1 MICQLRIFVV
11 GLSLLSFAGCGP
23 GGKAAEMSAPSKI
36 VTWPT
41 LAALFEPERNM
52 VIVMSVQMGDL
63 AGAKKAIA
71 DPKLKE
77 AVDAFE
83 KDPIPAEFASPAR
96 ETAKGDVV
104 KHYRELIESK
114 GDIRKVV
121 QELQLAK
128 GKLVDNTLK

>member
-1 MICQLRIFVV
+1 MNCSLRTFIV
-11 GLSLLSFAGCGP
+11 GLSLLCFVGCGP
-23 GGKAAEMSAPSKI
+23 GGKVAEMSAPPKV

-41 LAALFEPERNM
+41 LATLFEPNLNM

-83 KDPIPAEFASPAR
+83 KEPIPAEFASPAR
-96 ETAKGDVV
+96 ETAKADVV
-104 KHYRELIESK
+104 KHYRALMESK
-114 GDIRKVV
+114 GDIRKTV
-121 QELQLAK
+121 QELQTAK